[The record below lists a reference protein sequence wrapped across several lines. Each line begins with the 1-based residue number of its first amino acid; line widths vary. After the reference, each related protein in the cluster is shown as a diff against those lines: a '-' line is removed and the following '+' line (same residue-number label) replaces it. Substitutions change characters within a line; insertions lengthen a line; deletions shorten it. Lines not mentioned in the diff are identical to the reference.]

1 MSERLRADEA
11 RRAPVPGSHRD
22 VAPVRWADGSS
33 PSPSPAH
40 ERDGHGWADLRTY
53 AALGDGRTVAL
64 VARDG
69 RVDWLPLPDLDST
82 PPFAAL
88 LDPDDGGCVE
98 LAPVEPFEVERQH
111 VPGTNVLTTTFRT
124 ASGAVRVTD
133 CLSTGVAGR
142 LPWAELGRRVEGL
155 TGRVRVRAVVR
166 PGTCLGTAGP
176 WVQRTSAAT
185 LLRVDGLTMAVVAE
199 VLDPG
204 PADADGGG
212 ARLQRTDGEREVR
225 VDLDVVAGS
234 RSVLGLVATSG
245 EPLWVPSGEAV
256 DAGVDRTVENWRAWS
271 RTFDWDGPWDAAVR
285 RSAMVLKLL
294 LHAPSG
300 AVAAAATTSLPED
313 PSGSKCW
320 DYRFAWVRDSAYSL
334 QAMMRFGLREEPH
347 AAVSWLLRTI
357 RSDGAVPDVFYALSG
372 RVPRGGVEELQAPG
386 WRGAGPVVRGN
397 GAAGQLQLGVYG
409 DLFSILR
416 LYVDGGGALDA
427 ETGRQLASTADAA
440 CDRWRQPD
448 AGMWELHTAR
458 HYTSSK
464 MGCWQAL
471 THAVHLA
478 ELGQVPGDPSR
489 WRSEAALI
497 QRWVAEHCWSERL
510 GAYTWYPGTERL
522 DASVLLHA
530 VSGFDRGPRMSST
543 LDALRRELG
552 HGPHLYRYTG
562 AAAEEGSFVACSFWM
577 VSALQLCGRG
587 EEARA
592 LMDALV
598 DGPEA
603 VLNDVGVL
611 AEMVDP
617 ATGHWLGNLPQALS
631 HLALV
636 NAAVT
641 VHEHQDDQDD

>member
-1 MSERLRADEA
+1 MA
-11 RRAPVPGSHRD
+11 
-22 VAPVRWADGSS
+22 
-33 PSPSPAH
+33 
-40 ERDGHGWADLRTY
+40 ERDGGGWADLRTY
-53 AALGDGRTVAL
+53 AAVGDGRTVAL

-69 RVDWLPLPDLDST
+69 RIDWLPLPDLDST

-98 LAPVEPFEVERQH
+98 LAPVEPFELEREH
-111 VPGTNVLTTTFRT
+111 VPHTNVLATTYRT

-133 CLSTGVAGR
+133 ALSTGVAGR

-155 TGRVRVRAVVR
+155 EGRVRLRAVVR

-176 WVQRTSAAT
+176 WVERSAAGT
-185 LLRVDGLTMAVVAE
+185 LLRVDGLTMAVVCE

-204 PADADGGG
+204 PAGTAA
-212 ARLQRTDGEREVR
+212 ARAERTDTEREVR
-225 VDLDVVAGS
+225 VELDVPAGS
-234 RSVLGLVATSG
+234 RVVLGLVATSA
-245 EPLWVPSGEAV
+245 EPLWMPSGSAV
-256 DAGVDRTVENWRAWS
+256 DAGIDRTADNWRTYSAS
-271 RTFDWDGPWDAAVR
+271 FGWDGPWEAAVR
-285 RSAMVLKLL
+285 RSVMVLKLL

-313 PSGSKCW
+313 PAGGKCW
-320 DYRFAWVRDSAYSL
+320 DYRFAWVRDSAYAL
-334 QAMMRFGLREEPH
+334 EAMMRFGLREEPH

-357 RSDGAVPDVFYALSG
+357 RERGTAPDVFYALSG
-372 RVPRGGVEELQAPG
+372 RVPDDGVEELEAPG
-386 WRGAGPVVRGN
+386 WRGSGPVVRGN
-397 GAAGQLQLGVYG
+397 AASSQLQLGVYG

-427 ETGRQLASTADAA
+427 ETGRLLASTADAA

-478 ELGQVPGDPSR
+478 ELGMVPGDPAR
-489 WRSEAALI
+489 WRSEAELI
-497 QRWVAEHCWSERL
+497 RDWVAERCWSQEL
-510 GAYTWYPGTERL
+510 GAYTWYPGTQEL

-543 LDALRRELG
+543 LDALRRQLG
-552 HGPHLYRYTG
+552 SGPHLHRYTG
-562 AAAEEGSFVACSFWM
+562 AQREEGAFVACSFWM

-587 EEARA
+587 AEARE

-598 DGPEA
+598 EGPDT

-641 VHEHQDDQDD
+641 VHEHRDRQDGDRQDGDRQDDGDRRGGGDR

>member
-1 MSERLRADEA
+1 M
-11 RRAPVPGSHRD
+11 PGSHRGVPPVLWSGGGAPD
-22 VAPVRWADGSS
+22 PAPVL
-33 PSPSPAH
+33 
-40 ERDGHGWADLRTY
+40 ERDEHGWADLRTY
-53 AALGDGRTVAL
+53 AAVGDGRTVAL

-69 RVDWLPLPDLDST
+69 QVDWLPLPDLDDT
-82 PPFAAL
+82 PAFAAL
-88 LDPDDGGCVE
+88 LDPADGGCVE
-98 LAPVEPFEVERQH
+98 LRPVEPFTASREH
-111 VPGTNVLTTTFRT
+111 VPHTNVLASTYTT
-124 ASGAVRVTD
+124 ASGRVRVTD
-133 CLSTGVAGR
+133 ALSTGVAGR

-155 TGRVRVRAVVR
+155 EGRVPMRAVVR

-176 WVQRTSAAT
+176 WVQGSSAGA

-199 VLDPG
+199 VLEPG
-204 PADADGGG
+204 EDVQGPT
-212 ARLQRTDGEREVR
+212 RLHRTDAEREVR
-225 VDLDVVAGS
+225 VDLEVTAGS
-234 RSVLGLVATSG
+234 RSVLGLVATAA
-245 EPLWVPSGEAV
+245 EPLWMPSGRAV
-256 DAGVDRTVENWRAWS
+256 DAGIDRTADNWRAYS
-271 RTFDWDGPWDAAVR
+271 RTVSWDGPWEAAVR
-285 RSAMVLKLL
+285 RSVMVLKLL

-300 AVAAAATTSLPED
+300 AMAAAATTSLPED
-313 PSGSKCW
+313 PAGGKCW
-320 DYRFAWVRDSAYSL
+320 DYRFAWVRDSTYAL
-334 QAMMRFGLREEPH
+334 EAMMRFGLREEPH

-357 RSDGAVPDVFYALSG
+357 RERGTAPDVFYALSG
-372 RVPRGGVEELQAPG
+372 EVPRGEVQQMQAPG

-397 GAAGQLQLGVYG
+397 AASSQLQLGVYG

-427 ETGRQLASTADAA
+427 ETGRLLASTADVA

-489 WRSEAALI
+489 WRSEAELV
-497 QRWVAEHCWSERL
+497 REWVAEHCWSPEV
-510 GAYTWYPGTERL
+510 GAYTWYPGTDRL

-530 VSGFDRGPRMSST
+530 VSGFDRGERMSST

-592 LMDALV
+592 LMEQLV
-598 DGPEA
+598 DGPTP

-617 ATGHWLGNLPQALS
+617 ATGDWLGNLPQALS

-641 VHEHQDDQDD
+641 VHEHAGR